1 MPERNQA
8 VAREESPTPV
18 RSRLSFQRN
27 PQASWTIER
36 MLHRG
41 QWGIPGLRG
50 LTPISL
56 SPDLKGLI
64 ISLSPGL
71 KGFTVL
77 TPVSNIKP
85 AYEGSASPEDLTPIH
100 MIRSALEWKR
110 VDCTSESDLSSQSRS
125 IRFLSRFNR
134 FDKVESILHNMPLV
148 EYASSYGGSFIF
160 GSIPGQLNSF
170 Q

>member
-1 MPERNQA
+1 MNRSKHYLYLLFSLFSVMPERNQA
-8 VAREESPTPV
+8 VTREESPTPV

-71 KGFTVL
+71 KGFTVFI
-77 TPVSNIKP
+77 PVSNIKP
-85 AYEGSASPEDLTPIH
+85 TYEGSASPEDLTPIH
-100 MIRSALEWKR
+100 MIRPWNEKGLI
-110 VDCTSESDLSSQSRS
+110 VL
-125 IRFLSRFNR
+125 LSRIF
-134 FDKVESILHNMPLV
+134 PLN
-148 EYASSYGGSFIF
+148 
-160 GSIPGQLNSF
+160 QD